1 MTRIPPPS
9 EPSTTRRTVGFLA
22 LLVMC
27 VGCSMP
33 AAQESQIPSATAPE
47 PTVGP
52 DASPPHSST
61 EPGTAGLV
69 VRVEGA
75 GEAGRI
81 HLVTVFD
88 DGRVVISGPDGQG
101 GTRAPEERRLTAE
114 GLDLVRAELAAMGLP
129 NESVDYQPVPNPGVE
144 PPGYGGAGLLLEVG
158 LPGGGTAVITWYLF
172 ADTERDFFQPQPEA
186 EALDAVAARL
196 ASLEDWLPADAWVD
210 GTGGAPTLA
219 FEAPEGILPPNSIVR
234 VVVDQLQLR
243 DEPGQEARVQGT
255 AVRGER
261 FSVAAYFGPVV
272 RDGLEWYRLWPA
284 TVGDIDAW
292 AAAGSGAD
300 RYLEAVPPS
309 CPSGDPDLATLI
321 NMASDWDRL
330 ACFGDRSLSFD
341 ATFGCGPCD
350 GVIPGEWEPSWLTYP
365 VSVSYLW
372 ADFQAG
378 IGPLPMRAP
387 PDFEYPEVGSI
398 VRLTGH
404 YSDPASTTCRIS
416 TFVDSELAAV
426 DQRIAEL
433 YCREQFVVETMEVI
447 GTDPTYTDPY
457 NP

>member
-1 MTRIPPPS
+1 
-9 EPSTTRRTVGFLA
+9 
-22 LLVMC
+22 MC
-27 VGCSMP
+27 VGCSTP
-33 AAQESQIPSATAPE
+33 AAQESQIPSATAPDA
-47 PTVGP
+47 TQSP
-52 DASPPHSST
+52 DASPPQSST
-61 EPGTAGLV
+61 EPSTAGLV

-88 DGRVVISGPDGQG
+88 DGRVLISRPDGQG
-101 GTRAPEERRLTAE
+101 GTSAPEERRLTAE

-129 NESVDYQPVPNPGVE
+129 NASVDYQPVPNPGVE
-144 PPGYGGAGLLLEVG
+144 PPGYGGAGPLLEIG

-172 ADTERDFFQPQPEA
+172 ADTEQDYFQPQPEA

-210 GTGGAPTLA
+210 ETSDAPTLA
-219 FEAPEGILPPNSIVR
+219 FEAPDGILPPGSIVT

-243 DEPGQEARVQGT
+243 DEPGLAGAVQGT
-255 AVRGER
+255 AYRGER
-261 FSVAAYFGPVV
+261 FSVAGWFGPVV
-272 RDGLEWYRLWPA
+272 RDGLDWYRLGPA

-300 RYLEAVPPS
+300 RYLEVVPPS

-350 GVIPGEWEPSWLTYP
+350 GVIPGEFEPFWLAYP
-365 VSVSYLW
+365 LSVSLPVGRLPGRHRTL
-372 ADFQAG
+372 ADA
-378 IGPLPMRAP
+378 RAA
-387 PDFEYPEVGSI
+387 
-398 VRLTGH
+398 RLR
-404 YSDPASTTCRIS
+404 AIR
-416 TFVDSELAAV
+416 
-426 DQRIAEL
+426 R
-433 YCREQFVVETMEVI
+433 
-447 GTDPTYTDPY
+447 
-457 NP
+457 